1 MPLSPIDTEA
11 MARAR
16 ALTATRASGKVTIP
30 APTAAAHSPR
40 LCPITTSGLTPCL
53 SSRRMMAMSL
63 ATIAGWQMV
72 VSLSASSA
80 ACMAAASASFL

>member
-1 MPLSPIDTEA
+1 MVTEA

-16 ALTATRASGKVTIP
+16 ALTAMSASEKLSIR

-40 LCPITTSGLTPCL
+40 LCPITMSGYTPCL
-53 SSRRMMAMSL
+53 PSRRMMAISV
-63 ATIAGWQMV
+63 ATMAGWQMV

-80 ACMAAASASFL
+80 SSMPALSLASR

>member
-1 MPLSPIDTEA
+1 

-16 ALTATRASGKVTIP
+16 ALTATSASEKSSMR

-40 LCPITTSGLTPCL
+40 LCPITTSGTTPCL
-53 SSRRMMAMSL
+53 SSSRMMAMSV
-63 ATIAGWQMV
+63 ATMAGWQMV

-80 ACMAAASASFL
+80 ASMATASAWSW